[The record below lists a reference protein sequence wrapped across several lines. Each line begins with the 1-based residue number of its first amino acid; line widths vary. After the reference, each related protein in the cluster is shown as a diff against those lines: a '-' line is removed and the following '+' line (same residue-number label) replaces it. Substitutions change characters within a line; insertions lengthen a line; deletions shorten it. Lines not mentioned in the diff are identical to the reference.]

1 MSPTRHLR
9 SATAPLDDATLA
21 AAVAAI
27 IGPPGL
33 VRYPPRSPALFP
45 PPRPVGRTVRRTAP
59 VVGAGLALAG
69 LLVAVYPG
77 GSPSAVGMAALPPAT
92 VSAPAT
98 ARPSATASATATL
111 VAPTATVRVPRA
123 TAASLIL
130 PVQTV
135 LPTVP
140 LPSATLRPV
149 PPPAIPPRMPP
160 PATATTRP
168 VMRPPAPVPTAAP
181 VIVPPVTPGS
191 GPAGGD
197 WSDSLYT
204 RSATI
209 HADPTP

>member
-21 AAVAAI
+21 AAVASV

-59 VVGAGLALAG
+59 VAGVGLALAG
-69 LLVAVYPG
+69 LLVALWPG
-77 GSPSAVGMAALPPAT
+77 GWPPAVGMGTLPPAT

-98 ARPSATASATATL
+98 ARPSATAGAPATL
-111 VAPTATVRVPRA
+111 VAPTATVRVPRP
-123 TAASLIL
+123 TAASLSL
-130 PVQTV
+130 PVETV

-140 LPSATLRPV
+140 VPSATQRPV
-149 PPPAIPPRMPP
+149 PPPAIPPRLLPP
-160 PATATTRP
+160 TATTRP
-168 VMRPPAPVPTAAP
+168 VVRLPAPVPTAAP
-181 VIVPPVTPGS
+181 VVIPPVTPGS